1 MSDKLF
7 YLLVGAVGLVKG
19 GFDLIVNFLSPSW
32 QGLSVGIGDIVAAA
46 LIEVLALIHNNTLQK
61 R

>member
-7 YLLVGAVGLVKG
+7 YLLVGIVGLVKG
-19 GFDLIVNFLSPSW
+19 GFDLIVNFLAPSW

-46 LIEVLALIHNNTLQK
+46 LIEVLALIHNNTVQK